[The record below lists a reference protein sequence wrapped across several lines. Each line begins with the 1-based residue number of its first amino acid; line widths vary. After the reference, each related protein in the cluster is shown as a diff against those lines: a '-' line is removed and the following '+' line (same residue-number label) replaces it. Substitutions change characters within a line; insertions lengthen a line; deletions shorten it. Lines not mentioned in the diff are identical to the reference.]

1 MSCLVCS
8 AIDLPDHPGG
18 NVLNVLMTA
27 TSYPANDA
35 DWRGRF
41 IYDMAESLA
50 SSRQVGLRL
59 WAPPGHLPA
68 GVDSAFVG
76 DDGAWLEKLLNQ
88 GGIAHLLRRRPL
100 KGGLSAIGLLR
111 RLHRVY
117 RDFDDFDPSTA
128 VVHANWIQNALPL
141 RGTKLPVLITVLGSD
156 LALLRLPGM
165 IAMVRAMLRGRAAIL
180 APNAEWMVPGLEG
193 YFGDLAEIRT
203 IPFGVHGRWFAVE
216 RRPEAIGSGDWLVV
230 SRITRAKL
238 GHLLDWGEGLFGE
251 RRKLHL
257 LGPMQENI
265 ELPGWIEC
273 HGPTNPEELIAE
285 WFPKVQ
291 GIVTLSI
298 HDEGR
303 PQVMIEAMAAGL
315 PILATDLPAHRDLL
329 ADGRTGCLVR
339 ARDELVRKL
348 ELLDDS
354 RENLRIGT
362 AAQSWVRE
370 TIGTWNDSAERFVAA
385 YKNLLERS

>member
-1 MSCLVCS
+1 
-8 AIDLPDHPGG
+8 
-18 NVLNVLMTA
+18 MTA
-27 TSYPANDA
+27 TSFPANDA

-50 SSRQVGLRL
+50 SSGLVSLHL
-59 WAPPGHLPA
+59 WAPPGRLPP
-68 GVDSAFVG
+68 GVDSALLGG
-76 DDGAWLEKLLNQ
+76 DAAWLEALLNQ
-88 GGIAHLLRRRPL
+88 GGIAHLLRRRPVQ
-100 KGGLSAIGLLR
+100 GGMSAIGLLR
-111 RLHRVY
+111 RLRRAY
-117 RDFDDFDPSTA
+117 REFAVFDRSTA

-141 RGTKLPVLITVLGSD
+141 KGTNLPALITVLGSD

-165 IAMVRAMLRGRAAIL
+165 VAAVRAMLRGRAVIL
-180 APNAEWMVPGLEG
+180 APNADWMVPVLEKN
-193 YFGDLAEIRT
+193 FSDLAEVRV

-216 RRPEAIGSGDWLVV
+216 RQPDANSSGDWLMV

-251 RRKLHL
+251 TRKLHL

-265 ELPGWIEC
+265 ELPGWIQC
-273 HGPTNPEELIAE
+273 HGPTNPEELASG

-291 GIVTLSI
+291 GLLTLST

-303 PQVMIEAMAAGL
+303 PQVMIEAMAASL

-339 ARDELVRKL
+339 TREELARTLD
-348 ELLDDS
+348 LLDDPQ
-354 RENLRIGT
+354 ENLRIGK
-362 AAQSWVRE
+362 AAQSWARA
-370 TIGTWNDSAERFVAA
+370 TIGTWDDCAGRFVAA
-385 YKNLLERS
+385 YEDILERS

>member
-1 MSCLVCS
+1 M
-8 AIDLPDHPGG
+8 PTGG
-18 NVLNVLMTA
+18 
-27 TSYPANDA
+27 
-35 DWRGRF
+35 G
-41 IYDMAESLA
+41 A
-50 SSRQVGLRL
+50 SSTTWPSRWPLPGRLNLRL
-59 WAPPGHLPA
+59 WAPPGRLPA
-68 GVDSAFVG
+68 GVDSALVE
-76 DDGAWLEKLLNQ
+76 DDAVWLERLLNQ
-88 GGIAHLLRRRPL
+88 GGIAHLLRRRPSE
-100 KGGLSAIGLLR
+100 GWDSVPSACCGACAGFIGILP
-111 RLHRVY
+111 V
-117 RDFDDFDPSTA
+117 FDRSTA

-141 RGTKLPVLITVLGSD
+141 KGTNLPALITVLGSD

-165 IAMVRAMLRGRAAIL
+165 VAMVRAMLRGRAAIL
-180 APNAEWMVPGLEG
+180 APNADWMVPVLEKN
-193 YFGDLAEIRT
+193 FGDLAEMRT

-216 RRPEAIGSGDWLVV
+216 RQPEAIGSGDWLMV

-251 RRKLHL
+251 KRKLHL

-265 ELPGWIEC
+265 ELPGWIEY
-273 HGPTNPEELIAE
+273 HGPTNPEELVSK

-291 GIVTLSI
+291 GLLTLSA

-339 ARDELVRKL
+339 TRDELVRML
-348 ELLDDS
+348 DLLDDPQ
-354 RENLRIGT
+354 ENLRIGK

-370 TIGTWNDSAERFVAA
+370 TIGTWDDCAERFVAA
-385 YKNLLERS
+385 YKDLLERA